1 MPAGT
6 KAAEMLQAEAG
17 SYHDQNTAAEIAE
30 GRTDVLGI
38 TDVVEVGQ
46 VYNWIEFYSM
56 RDADDNMAEAS
67 PLPPEDDGTGDAS
80 IWMTEM

>member
-1 MPAGT
+1 
-6 KAAEMLQAEAG
+6 
-17 SYHDQNTAAEIAE
+17 
-30 GRTDVLGI
+30 
-38 TDVVEVGQ
+38 
-46 VYNWIEFYSM
+46 M